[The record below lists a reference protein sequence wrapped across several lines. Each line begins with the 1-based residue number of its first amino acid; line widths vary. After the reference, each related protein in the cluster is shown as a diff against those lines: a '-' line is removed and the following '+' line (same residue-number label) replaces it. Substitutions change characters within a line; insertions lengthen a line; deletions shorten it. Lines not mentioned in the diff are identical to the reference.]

1 MSPFIRRFSSRF
13 VVSVLVSLGCLFTVA
28 PARAYSVL
36 THEAIID
43 ALWQTSLVPILK
55 ARFPNPTD
63 EQLREAHAYAYG
75 GCLIQDLGYYPFG
88 SHMFSDLTHYVRSA
102 DFIQSLVDNSGTLDE
117 LAFAL
122 GAAAHY
128 SADVDGHRIAV
139 NRSVPIL
146 YPKLRRKFGDEVTYG
161 DDPKSHLQT
170 EFGFDV
176 LQVARG
182 HYAPTAYHDF
192 IGFQVSKDLLQ
203 RAVLDT
209 YGLKL
214 TDLFGSLD
222 LALGTYRWSVRS
234 LIPNA
239 TKTAWILKKDQIQK
253 DTPSMARQ
261 QFLYNLSRSA
271 YRKEWGRDYQTP
283 GFFSRFLAL
292 LAHLLPKSG
301 PLSGLGFKMP
311 TPQTEQ
317 LFEESFNVAI
327 TQDRQNFA
335 SVSNGRFLVPNRD
348 LDTGKRVSPGEYA
361 LTDKT
366 YDALLRKLAARKFVG
381 VTPALR
387 KNVIAFY
394 ARMASPDPHGTT
406 ALLDQLKALDRAT
419 E

>member
-1 MSPFIRRFSSRF
+1 MSPLIRRFSSRF
-13 VVSVLVSLGCLFTVA
+13 VVSVLVSVGCLFTAA

-55 ARFPNPTD
+55 ARFPNTTD
-63 EQLREAHAYAYG
+63 EQLNGAHAYAYG

-102 DFIQSLVDNSGTLDE
+102 DFIQSLVDNAGTLEE

-182 HYAPTAYHDF
+182 HYAPMAYHDF

-203 RAVLDT
+203 RAVLQT

-234 LIPNA
+234 VIPNV

-301 PLSGLGFKMP
+301 LLSGLGFKMP
-311 TPQTEQ
+311 TPQTEK

-335 SVSNGRFLVPNRD
+335 SVRNGRFLVPNRD

-366 YDALLRKLAARKFVG
+366 YDALLRKLAARKFEG

-406 ALLDQLKALDRAT
+406 AQLDKLKALDRAT